1 MLKVMAEGLLSSEI
15 LQNWGK
21 MAEFEPRLAFEHLD
35 KLAYEIG
42 PRLAGTNGEQKA
54 AEYIR
59 KQLEGYRYDVK
70 VQEFKFVPRASRTR
84 VDAGLLLAAFVASL
98 FLPAQYSIIAFGA
111 AISLIYVLPR
121 AMPKIKSQNI
131 VGTLG
136 AKNPKTNV
144 VIGAH
149 YDSARCTVSP
159 KLNIFVRMAFF
170 PAICAL
176 TICLF
181 ARLLGAFS
189 TIWPIVW
196 GLFAVI
202 FFPVSIGMFLSTSG
216 RHVSPGANDNA
227 SGVAVMLEVARVAA
241 GSPTDV
247 DLTFVAFGAEE
258 QGLEGSRA
266 FVKAR
271 KTLDEKIVVLNLDML
286 GAGKQQFIVEGNG
299 LLKRARTTPQLND
312 VLMKCC
318 KNFGL
323 KPRLWWATLAG
334 HDHIPFLRANLPA
347 TTFTTDVLIKDRIG
361 NFLGKLLRLPN
372 SRVRGYRYIHTA
384 DDIPDRI
391 NLENIEQTGR
401 VVVEFIKTVK

>member
-1 MLKVMAEGLLSSEI
+1 MAVGLLSSEI

-54 AEYIR
+54 AEYIQ

-84 VDAGLLLAAFVASL
+84 MDAGLLLAAFIATL
-98 FLPAQYSIIAFGA
+98 FLPALYSIIALVA
-111 AISLIYVLPR
+111 AISLIYAMPL
-121 AMPKIKSQNI
+121 AMPKSKSQNI
-131 VGTLG
+131 VGTRG
-136 AKNPKTNV
+136 TKNSKINV

-159 KLNIFVRMAFF
+159 KLNVFVRMAFF
-170 PAICAL
+170 PAICGLA
-176 TICLF
+176 ICLF

-196 GLFAVI
+196 ALFAFI
-202 FFPVSIGMFLSTSG
+202 FFPVSFGMFLSTSG

-227 SGVAVMLEVARVAA
+227 SGVAVMLESARVAA
-241 GSPTDV
+241 ESTTDV

-286 GAGKQQFIVEGNG
+286 GVGKQQFIVEGNG
-299 LLKRARTTPQLND
+299 ILKRTRTTPQLNE
-312 VLMKCC
+312 VLIKCC
-318 KNFGL
+318 KNLGT
-323 KPRLWWATLAG
+323 KPKFWWATLAG

-347 TTFTTDVLIKDRIG
+347 TTFTTDVLIKDSIG
-361 NFLGKLLRLPN
+361 SFLGKLLRLPN
-372 SRVRGYRYIHTA
+372 SRIRGYRYIHTA

-391 NLENIEQTGR
+391 SLENIEQTGR
-401 VVVEFIKTVK
+401 VVLEFIKTVK